1 MVITSKTADLRSME
15 LQGVPESA
23 ISAPRPQ
30 HSFSNQNDFDQLEL
44 LDLFTNEEL
53 SSSPTLLN
61 SLANLQSPTEV
72 KPQQATSAVISISP
86 TPLNELLS
94 KNSNS
99 IKTEPSPY
107 ATADIAVVSAPN
119 STQSTFPQEAVESQ
133 LEASVESST
142 ATTTTAVSTRISKEA
157 YNALNQGKLIKSP
170 KPQDVLSYRGKGA
183 SQNPGNILF
192 RDLVASKKRAYDK
205 NTNQEYRFSLGAE
218 IVQTIHATN
227 GGRFLKKYDG
237 ADSYFQVL
245 DYNNAVKKATFAI
258 RDVKVYPKAKAPKAT
273 ATLGKRKRKKS
284 TGKTHGVQSRNSSSF
299 TNSIMPVKK
308 KLMARVESHLL
319 SDSEEEAILKM
330 ISVGKKPNTSGT
342 TRTRSKSGRSDE
354 IFALIE
360 KVVAVG
366 AEIRFSNDSDLNLE
380 NNTEWFSPKNQKEIR
395 LELLARCKSAM
406 KMGLD
411 FHEFFNQFEANLRN
425 QASKL

>member
-23 ISAPRPQ
+23 ISARPQ

-44 LDLFTNEEL
+44 FDLFTNEEL
-53 SSSPTLLN
+53 SSSPTILN
-61 SLANLQSPTEV
+61 SLANLQSPIEV
-72 KPQQATSAVISISP
+72 KQEQATSAGVISVSP

-99 IKTEPSPY
+99 IKADPSPY
-107 ATADIAVVSAPN
+107 ATADIAIVSAPN
-119 STQSTFPQEAVESQ
+119 STQSTFQQEAVESP

-142 ATTTTAVSTRISKEA
+142 TATTAVSTTISKEA
-157 YNALNQGKLIKSP
+157 YNALNQGKLLKSP
-170 KPQDVLSYRGKGA
+170 NPQDVLSYRGKGA

-218 IVQTIHATN
+218 IVQSIHATN

-245 DYNNAVKKATFAI
+245 DYDNAVKKATFAI
-258 RDVKVYPKAKAPKAT
+258 RDVKVYPKAKAPKASASS

-284 TGKTHGVQSRNSSSF
+284 TGKF
-299 TNSIMPVKK
+299 
-308 KLMARVESHLL
+308 
-319 SDSEEEAILKM
+319 
-330 ISVGKKPNTSGT
+330 
-342 TRTRSKSGRSDE
+342 
-354 IFALIE
+354 
-360 KVVAVG
+360 
-366 AEIRFSNDSDLNLE
+366 
-380 NNTEWFSPKNQKEIR
+380 
-395 LELLARCKSAM
+395 
-406 KMGLD
+406 
-411 FHEFFNQFEANLRN
+411 
-425 QASKL
+425 